1 MSLWPVAP
9 ETDLQSDPE
18 SALVA
23 ARGSRRGARRT
34 TARDLAFD
42 RRADSYAR
50 FAVVQHRLAAWLA
63 EWLEPAD
70 AAADVTAL
78 ELGAGD
84 GLFTRFLAPRYAP
97 LTAVDIAPRMVDE
110 GRRGM
115 PCVAWRV
122 ADAWQL
128 DGEPVDRLFSASLLH
143 WCHDPVAVLRR
154 WRRLTRPGGRMLHG
168 FYVAP
173 TLAEW
178 QSLAAARSPVE
189 WRSPTQWIAYF
200 REAGWSVLRNE
211 AQTRVERFASA
222 LDLFRFLHHTGAV
235 APRRTPVASF
245 RRMIADYDRNFRSTP
260 GGAAVASTWTF
271 FRIEAVND

>member
-63 EWLEPAD
+63 GGVGAAA

-97 LTAVDIAPRMVDE
+97 LTAVDIAPRMVDA

-115 PCVAWRV
+115 PCVSWRV
-122 ADAWQL
+122 
-128 DGEPVDRLFSASLLH
+128 
-143 WCHDPVAVLRR
+143 
-154 WRRLTRPGGRMLHG
+154 
-168 FYVAP
+168 
-173 TLAEW
+173 
-178 QSLAAARSPVE
+178 
-189 WRSPTQWIAYF
+189 
-200 REAGWSVLRNE
+200 
-211 AQTRVERFASA
+211 
-222 LDLFRFLHHTGAV
+222 
-235 APRRTPVASF
+235 
-245 RRMIADYDRNFRSTP
+245 
-260 GGAAVASTWTF
+260 GGA
-271 FRIEAVND
+271 